1 MLHST
6 KTKPR
11 APKFEIPLD
20 HVHTSSS
27 SSCDDSSQSVG
38 SASSIS
44 SLLNG
49 KFGSAYKKRKI
60 RQKVEAVMG
69 SVESVCLEQ
78 GEILGDVVA
87 QSCLFQ
93 SKKTF
98 NGINGQELIW
108 HVFSEVAN
116 ELGVRKAFCE
126 LVPEELWNQRV
137 QMMSVP
143 DWMLLLCKLESTISD
158 DSWQMILNRTRLGK
172 SGVS

>member
-11 APKFEIPLD
+11 APKFEIFLD

-38 SASSIS
+38 SVSSIS

-78 GEILGDVVA
+78 GETLGDVVA

-93 SKKTF
+93 RKKTF
-98 NGINGQELIW
+98 NGSFYCCFIRDVIL
-108 HVFSEVAN
+108 
-116 ELGVRKAFCE
+116 
-126 LVPEELWNQRV
+126 
-137 QMMSVP
+137 
-143 DWMLLLCKLESTISD
+143 
-158 DSWQMILNRTRLGK
+158 DSWSAYSLFGAL
-172 SGVS
+172 

>member
-20 HVHTSSS
+20 HVQTSSS

-69 SVESVCLEQ
+69 SVESVRMTMFREGRNLE
-78 GEILGDVVA
+78 GR
-87 QSCLFQ
+87 CC
-93 SKKTF
+93 T
-98 NGINGQELIW
+98 
-108 HVFSEVAN
+108 
-116 ELGVRKAFCE
+116 
-126 LVPEELWNQRV
+126 
-137 QMMSVP
+137 
-143 DWMLLLCKLESTISD
+143 KLPISA
-158 DSWQMILNRTRLGK
+158 
-172 SGVS
+172 